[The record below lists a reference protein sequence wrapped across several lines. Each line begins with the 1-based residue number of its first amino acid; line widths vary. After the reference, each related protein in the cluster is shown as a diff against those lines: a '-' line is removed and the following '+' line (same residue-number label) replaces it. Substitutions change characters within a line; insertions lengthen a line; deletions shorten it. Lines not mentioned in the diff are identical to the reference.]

1 MNKQRRLIGVLFL
14 IIAFLMLFR
23 LHFKDRESQKKALE
37 NLETSQKIYHDVM
50 KFSQNKD
57 KIYSEV
63 LEKLSAHLFT
73 NLSGS
78 IRIDKIEYSD
88 SIVKYLFVLLEKPQI
103 AIDDFVAINKPDLV
117 NFLKEEHRITTL
129 FSYKMPFLYVYRDS
143 EDKIFAEILI
153 TPEDYK

>member
-129 FSYKMPFLYVYRDS
+129 FSYKMPFLYVYRDP

>member
-129 FSYKMPFLYVYRDS
+129 FSDKMPFLYVYRDP

>member
-50 KFSQNKD
+50 KYSQNKD

-129 FSYKMPFLYVYRDS
+129 FSDKMPFLYVYRDS

>member
-73 NLSGS
+73 NLPGS

-129 FSYKMPFLYVYRDS
+129 FNDKMPFLYVYRDP

>member
-129 FSYKMPFLYVYRDS
+129 FSDKMPFLYVYRDS

>member
-14 IIAFLMLFR
+14 IIAFLMLFS

-50 KFSQNKD
+50 KYSQNKD

-129 FSYKMPFLYVYRDS
+129 FSDKMPFLYVYRDS

>member
-1 MNKQRRLIGVLFL
+1 
-14 IIAFLMLFR
+14 
-23 LHFKDRESQKKALE
+23 
-37 NLETSQKIYHDVM
+37 M

-129 FSYKMPFLYVYRDS
+129 FSDKMPFLYVYRDS

>member
-73 NLSGS
+73 NHSGS
-78 IRIDKIEYSD
+78 IRIDRIEYSD

-129 FSYKMPFLYVYRDS
+129 FSDKMPFLYVYRDS

>member
-37 NLETSQKIYHDVM
+37 NLEISQKIYHDVM

-73 NLSGS
+73 NLSRS

-129 FSYKMPFLYVYRDS
+129 FSDKMPFLYVYRDS

>member
-129 FSYKMPFLYVYRDS
+129 FSDKMPFLYIYRDP
-143 EDKIFAEILI
+143 EDEIFAEILI

>member
-23 LHFKDRESQKKALE
+23 LHFKDRKSQKKALE

-129 FSYKMPFLYVYRDS
+129 FSDKMPFLYVYRDS